1 VIVERVEVEREISAA
16 PEVVWRLVSDLPRM
30 GEWSPENTGGEWV
43 KGATGPAAGAK
54 FKGRNAAGSREWSTT
69 ATVIDARPAERFSFL
84 VTTGPLKIAEWSFDI
99 VPSESGCFVTQTW
112 IDRRGRLIT
121 FFGSKLSGVD
131 DRATFSR
138 ESMEQTLAGIA
149 AAAESPSP

>member
-1 VIVERVEVEREISAA
+1 MERVEVERDISAA
-16 PEVVWRLVSDLPRM
+16 PEVVWHLVSDLPRM

-84 VTTGPLKIAEWSFDI
+84 VASGPLKIAQWSFDI
-99 VPSESGCFVTQTW
+99 VPSDSGCRVTQTW

-121 FFGSKLSGVD
+121 FLGSKLSGVD

-138 ESMEQTLAGIA
+138 TSMEQTLAGIA
-149 AAAESPSP
+149 AVAESPSR